1 MKYRNPAET
10 CAARRNKFHGA
21 SGTDKHPQDDKKE
34 KKEVGGTQ
42 KLIIGRNLVGTDE
55 KERRGTRGSEKPG
68 AYLVLLCLS
77 TCSTNPRTRHSF
89 LARESVQLVTN
100 QAQVQPYEPNA
111 IKPVIEVI
119 SSLC

>member
-1 MKYRNPAET
+1 M
-10 CAARRNKFHGA
+10 
-21 SGTDKHPQDDKKE
+21 
-34 KKEVGGTQ
+34 GGIQ
-42 KLIIGRNLVGTDE
+42 KLIIGRDLEGTDE

-68 AYLVLLCLS
+68 AYLVLLCPL
-77 TCSTNPRTRHSF
+77 TCSMNPRTRHSF
-89 LARESVQLVTN
+89 LTRESVLLVTN